1 MLPAMTRT
9 RVLVALMALSL
20 VASCKSDTAST
31 PSPAGTEA
39 SGPVEVKFWY
49 AYGGQNRKVTEA
61 LIERFNSAHPDIVVK
76 GTYQGDYFESLAKL
90 RVASRTSSGPV
101 VTHVIGEA
109 LPQLWQSKL
118 LEDLT
123 PYAKGDTGAALN
135 QDDFIPA
142 LTQDGYFDYGDQKVP
157 LFALPFNRSTPICYY
172 NERMFKEAGLEPP
185 KTWEE
190 LRSHAKKLTVREGE
204 ETKVWGFELP
214 VDWWFWYGMLHQAGG
229 TLLDPSQKKAAFG
242 GAEGQAALTL
252 LIDMVKVDK
261 TMRHPPGRDY
271 NAWEVANTDF
281 LNEKVAMIWTSTAFL
296 AYFEENAKFEFGTA
310 FLPGKTRKAVPTGG
324 TFFVMMAK
332 APDAQKKAGW
342 KFLRWMSEPAQ
353 TAYWARNTGYMPVRK
368 SALESDE
375 LKKFYKDNPDYSTAI
390 EQLDHA
396 VKFPFSPHLL
406 EIQRKIL
413 QPNLEGPV
421 VGRGTVQE
429 VLTKASADADRV
441 LAR

>member
-1 MLPAMTRT
+1 MLRSMTRT
-9 RVLVALMALSL
+9 RILVTLTALALL
-20 VASCKSDTAST
+20 VSCKSETPST
-31 PSPAGTEA
+31 PSTGGSEA
-39 SGPVEVKFWY
+39 TAPVEVKFWY
-49 AYGGQNRKVTEA
+49 AYGGKNRQVTET
-61 LIERFNSAHPDIVVK
+61 LIERFNAAHPDVVVK

-109 LPQLWQSKL
+109 LPQLWGSKL

-123 PYAKGDTGAALN
+123 PYAKGDKGPALD
-135 QDDFIPA
+135 QADFIPA
-142 LTQDGYFDYGDQKVP
+142 LTQDGYFDYGSQTVP

-172 NERMFKEAGLEPP
+172 NERMLKEAGLTPP
-185 KTWEE
+185 TTWAE
-190 LRSHAKKLTVREGE
+190 LRSHAKTLTVREGD

-214 VDWWFWYGMLHQAGG
+214 VDWWFWYGLLHQAGG
-229 TLLDPSQKKAAFG
+229 TLLDADQKKAAFA
-242 GAEGQAALTL
+242 GAEGQAALSL
-252 LIDMVKVDK
+252 LTDMVKVDQ
-261 TMRHPPGRDY
+261 TMRNPPGRDY

-310 FLPGKTRKAVPTGG
+310 FLPGKVKKAVPTGG

-332 APDAQKKAGW
+332 ASDAEKKAGW
-342 KFLRWMSEPAQ
+342 KFLHWMSEPAQ

-375 LKKFYKDNPDYSTAI
+375 LRAFYKDNPDYATAI

-413 QPNLEGPV
+413 QPGLEGPV
-421 VGRGTVQE
+421 VGRGTVEE
-429 VLTKASADADRV
+429 VLTSAAKDADRV